1 MGLLNSVIGA
11 LVSSNLGSHGEP
23 VYNPAL
29 NALVGMLADNS
40 PIGGLDGLIERMQRG
55 GLGEVAESWI
65 SNGQNLPI
73 SPEQLK
79 RVLGNDVLEGLAEQ
93 FGLGRGS
100 GDVAM
105 QLSQLLPQVVDKLT
119 PGGQAPQQGLGDIAT
134 VVGRLVRH

>member
-11 LVSSNLGSHGEP
+11 LANSNGLAA
-23 VYNPAL
+23 YNPAF

-40 PIGGLDGLIERMQRG
+40 QIGGLDGLIDRMHRG
-55 GLGEVAESWI
+55 GLGEVANSWI

-79 RVLGNDVLEGLAEQ
+79 SVLGPEVLNGLAEQ
-93 FGLGRGS
+93 FGLGHAN
-100 GDVAM
+100 GDVAW

-119 PGGQAPQQGLGDIAT
+119 PDGQAPQEGLGDIAT

>member
-11 LVSSNLGSHGEP
+11 LANSNGLP
-23 VYNPAL
+23 AYNPAF

-40 PIGGLDGLIERMQRG
+40 QIGGLDGLINRMQRG
-55 GLGEVAESWI
+55 GLGEVANSWI

-79 RVLGNDVLEGLAEQ
+79 NVLGPDVLNGLAEQ
-93 FGLGRGS
+93 FGLGRAH
-100 GDVAM
+100 GDVAW

-119 PGGQAPQQGLGDIAT
+119 PDGQAPQEGLGDIAT

>member
-11 LVSSNLGSHGEP
+11 LANSNGLAA
-23 VYNPAL
+23 YNPAF

-40 PIGGLDGLIERMQRG
+40 QIGGLDGLLHRMQRG
-55 GLGEVAESWI
+55 GLGDVANSWI

-73 SPEQLK
+73 SPEQLQS
-79 RVLGNDVLEGLAEQ
+79 VLGTEVLNGLAEQ
-93 FGLGRGS
+93 FGLGRAH
-100 GDVAM
+100 GDVAW

-119 PGGQAPQQGLGDIAT
+119 PDGQAPQEGLGDIAT